1 MLNHSI
7 DHSSESHVSRERSE
21 RFSLRNGKALAALA
35 ANGPSARL
43 RASLLLLLVT
53 IVAATGCASG
63 RLGAPAGEVVRYM
76 ARPPVRTVPA
86 PADGSYALFG
96 DPNAPPLFVFD
107 LTAGQPVGF
116 RKGEMGNL
124 YAVAG
129 EQPPFPLNGGERYSW
144 KRQADAGPSS
154 TGSAGGGSAGGGSVQ
169 RVDRGAQAQVALDA
183 AERDYA
189 AEQVRLDASRR
200 RLDAARANLKAAGGS
215 EPAGGVE

>member
-1 MLNHSI
+1 MVGMKIPIASI
-7 DHSSESHVSRERSE
+7 LVAC
-21 RFSLRNGKALAALA
+21 SLGIA
-35 ANGPSARL
+35 
-43 RASLLLLLVT
+43 
-53 IVAATGCASG
+53 GCASG

-86 PADGSYALFG
+86 PADGAYALFG

-107 LTAGQPVGF
+107 LTAGQLVGF
-116 RKGEMGNL
+116 RKGDQGNL

-144 KRQADAGPSS
+144 KRQADAGPSN
-154 TGSAGGGSAGGGSVQ
+154 TGSAGGGSGGGSVQ

-215 EPAGGVE
+215 AGGSE